1 MAKIICEGV
10 VPDKKQ
16 MRTLRNKLRFL
27 HAKINTFDDHIRAE
41 LISEDPKDLC
51 EVRKLF
57 QRLDN
62 HYIRMI
68 R

>member
-10 VPDKKQ
+10 APDKKQ
-16 MRTLRNKLRFL
+16 MRTIRNKLRFYE
-27 HAKINTFDDHIRAE
+27 AKINVFDDHIRAE
-41 LISEDPKDLC
+41 VISEDPKVLC

-57 QRLDN
+57 QRLDH

-68 R
+68 H

>member
-10 VPDKKQ
+10 VPEKKQ
-16 MRTLRNKLRFL
+16 MRTVRNKLRFYD
-27 HAKINTFDDHIRAE
+27 AKIKTFDDHIRAE
-41 LISEDPKDLC
+41 VISEDPKVLC

-57 QRLDN
+57 QRLDH

-68 R
+68 H